1 MKLTITGIWRY
12 TTKQD
17 GSPLVGSNGKPYTS
31 VKIKTQ
37 EYGDKQLSGFGDVWN
52 AEWKDGQQIEVD
64 VEQKGEYLNFKK
76 VNPVKKLEERVV
88 KLEAAVFKTTPAPA
102 KAPVKEVAN
111 VFKTPEIPIINVED
125 DRPPVN
131 EADLPF

>member
-31 VKIKTQ
+31 IRIKTQ
-37 EYGDKQLSGFGDVWN
+37 EYGDKLLSGFGDVWN
-52 AEWKDGQQIEVD
+52 AEWKDGQQIDVD
-64 VEQKGEYLNFKK
+64 VEEKGQYLNFKK

-88 KLEAAVFKTTPAPA
+88 KLEAAVFKTAPAPA
-102 KAPVKEVAN
+102 PVKAPV
-111 VFKTPEIPIINVED
+111 KTPEIPIINVED
-125 DRPPVN
+125 DRPPIN